1 MLAICGVT
9 DCQQGGCP
17 VNMPPC
23 SPLWVTSAMNCSA
36 IFNTSRTARTTGSV
50 QLALSSAPLLVGGSR
65 PLLTYSQHRHR
76 HRHTVLSAHTTRALR
91 SAQTKTKTQTQAR
104 THTRTPSLGNKRFC
118 RTVPSAGPLPSRSCR

>member
-76 HRHTVLSAHTTRALR
+76 HTVLSAHTTRALR